1 MRKNVFSNSA
11 ARHWHRL
18 LREAVESLTLE
29 AFKRRG
35 EVVLSGG
42 LVASIGGRWTVG
54 LDDL

>member
-1 MRKNVFSNSA
+1 MRKNLFSNSA
-11 ARHWHRL
+11 VRHWHRL
-18 LREAVESLTLE
+18 LREVVESLTLK

-35 EVVLSGG
+35 EVLSDG